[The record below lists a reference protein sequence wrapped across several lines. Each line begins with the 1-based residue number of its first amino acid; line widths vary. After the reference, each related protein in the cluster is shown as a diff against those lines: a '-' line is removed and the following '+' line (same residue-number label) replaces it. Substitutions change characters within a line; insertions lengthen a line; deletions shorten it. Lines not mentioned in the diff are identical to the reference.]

1 MSEGYRWYTRHARR
15 RMDGRRINH
24 RAVDS
29 VCGLGRRVY
38 TRGAVIYVVGRREV
52 KIWERRGIDLSSLEG
67 VHVVCEPGGRIKTVY
82 RNRRLDRLRPRHG
95 GRHIHFSVKFRL
107 RPKRD

>member
-1 MSEGYRWYTRHARR
+1 
-15 RMDGRRINH
+15 MDGRRIN
-24 RAVDS
+24 RKAVDA
-29 VCGLGRRVY
+29 VRELGRRVY

-67 VHVVCEPGGRIKTVY
+67 VHVVCTPEGRIKTVY
-82 RNRRLDRLRPRHG
+82 RSRRLERLRPRQR
-95 GRHIHFSVKFRL
+95 GRHVHFSVKFRL

>member
-1 MSEGYRWYTRHARR
+1 MSEAYWFTTHARR
-15 RMDGRRINH
+15 RMDGRRIN
-24 RAVDS
+24 RKAVDS
-29 VCGLGRRVY
+29 VLEFGRRVY

-52 KIWERRGIDLSSLEG
+52 KMWEHRGVDLSSLEG
-67 VHVVCEPGGRIKTVY
+67 VHVVCTSGGWIKTVY
-82 RNRRLDRLRPRHG
+82 RNRRLERLRPRHG